1 MLDYFDDIYRKR
13 VNRYGDDY
21 QSRLQGKRE
30 AIWERELARSPYRVT
45 FHYKGNLMAAE
56 LIPKS
61 VNDTKSLQTLLTSV
75 SQPVSPG
82 TIIHAENNRQETSW
96 WMVYYEEETVARG
109 YNRYTVIEMTHNISW
124 VNKDE
129 TTGSSMAYFY
139 GQEDNMLKNDLKSRS
154 RANTIY
160 SENLKLNFFIM
171 PITAN
176 IAFDSY
182 MEVEDIAGTI
192 KEPYRVTGYDRQST
206 EGVMYVTVNPIYEFD
221 KTPAP
226 QKQPGDNDED
236 YFWLEGGD

>member
-1 MLDYFDDIYRKR
+1 
-13 VNRYGDDY
+13 
-21 QSRLQGKRE
+21 
-30 AIWERELARSPYRVT
+30 
-45 FHYKGNLMAAE
+45 
-56 LIPKS
+56 
-61 VNDTKSLQTLLTSV
+61 
-75 SQPVSPG
+75 
-82 TIIHAENNRQETSW
+82 
-96 WMVYYEEETVARG
+96 
-109 YNRYTVIEMTHNISW
+109 
-124 VNKDE
+124 
-129 TTGSSMAYFY
+129 
-139 GQEDNMLKNDLKSRS
+139 
-154 RANTIY
+154 
-160 SENLKLNFFIM
+160 M